1 MKPQIASSRFS
12 AAVQAQF
19 AAFVA
24 DPSFPCLGAKAA
36 LNAGSYRLCTYD
48 KLASAETSAQLYR
61 DLVAFT
67 GADAVRTQ
75 PYASFIAIFG
85 APKSLG
91 ERAFEELLW
100 LQLQQL
106 HALDEQSWDPLV
118 SSDPASPRFS
128 FSLGGHALY
137 VVGLHS
143 GSSRLARRFPWP
155 ALVFNPHEQFEKLR
169 SNGKWKRMQETI
181 RRRDIALQ
189 GAVNPMLDDFG
200 ETSEARQYSGRAV
213 EENWQPPLHSVAS
226 ERSRCPFAH

>member
-85 APKSLG
+85 APMSLG

-100 LQLQQL
+100 LQL
-106 HALDEQSWDPLV
+106 HRTPK
-118 SSDPASPRFS
+118 RH
-128 FSLGGHALY
+128 GALY
-137 VVGLHS
+137 PIKIQTTRGPRCSCESHRS
-143 GSSRLARRFPWP
+143 DWSHGSRDRAAHP
-155 ALVFNPHEQFEKLR
+155 LR
-169 SNGKWKRMQETI
+169 
-181 RRRDIALQ
+181 
-189 GAVNPMLDDFG
+189 
-200 ETSEARQYSGRAV
+200 
-213 EENWQPPLHSVAS
+213 
-226 ERSRCPFAH
+226 